1 MQILKKENK
10 MFAYHTKDNFGDY
23 VLNDERYTVNTA
35 KEIYAPDNADLSYWI
50 EVDNTDKYVEVYMA
64 DYAYDPLTEEQ
75 REAIMEAERKKVE
88 EENNK

>member
-1 MQILKKENK
+1 MKVLKKENK
-10 MFAYHTKDNFGDY
+10 VYAYHTKDVIGDY

-35 KEIYAPDNADLSYWI
+35 REIYAPDTADLSMWI
-50 EVDNTDKYVEVYMA
+50 EVDSKERYVSEFMA